1 LTAIGAVR
9 AALDW
14 RPTNDPAAARDT
26 SWVTAGSALRSHSHL
41 WRTSDGVGL
50 HAPPGVLARDPGT
63 GSVCCHF
70 CGRWFQ
76 GLGFHV
82 RTHGLSAADY
92 REAVGLS
99 KGRALVAPAISN
111 AISERQSAAYRTSP
125 DVREHF
131 ALGHELARNG
141 VLAARS
147 AAASNGDRLETEAL
161 RRRALEAGRATTA
174 RRRAESRRAFLASAG
189 AATLD
194 EYLQSAYAAGA
205 SLEHLAEETHLGRAD
220 LRRALTAAHIA
231 VRPRGANTAT
241 GKRSRARRAD
251 AAAAAKV
258 GTDDLLA
265 WLAVRREK
273 GATLAELA
281 VAVEHS
287 APWVKWRLQRARVS

>member
-1 LTAIGAVR
+1 LTATGAIR
-9 AALDW
+9 AAVDW
-14 RPTNDPAAARDT
+14 RRTNDDAAARGT
-26 SWVTAGSALRSHSHL
+26 WWVTAGSTSRSHSHL

-50 HAPPGVLARDPGT
+50 HAPPGVLARDPET

-141 VLAARS
+141 TLAARS
-147 AAASNGDRLETEAL
+147 AAANTGDRLETEAS
-161 RRRALEAGRATTA
+161 RRRALEVGRATTA
-174 RRRAESRRAFLASAG
+174 RRRAENRRSFLASAG
-189 AATLD
+189 AATLE
-194 EYLQSAYAAGA
+194 EYLRTAYAAGA
-205 SLEHLAEETHLGRAD
+205 SLERLAEETHLGRAD
-220 LRRALTAAHIA
+220 LRRALTAAHIV
-231 VRPRGANTAT
+231 VRRSGTNTAT
-241 GKRSRARRAD
+241 GKRSRAQRAD

-265 WLAVRREK
+265 WLTSRREN

-281 VAVEHS
+281 AAVEHS
-287 APWVKWRLQRARVS
+287 APWVKWRLQRVEGP